1 MQIRS
6 PSHQMPSVQVP
17 KRHPALPGESG
28 TALGRD
34 GARAWHGTRPLS
46 SSLRSELGIAALRV
60 SPGGTARTGVPGG
73 AGGARSGAGPT
84 SRPAGTLRETRAGAG
99 APGALPALR
108 RLFLRPDWPRRSPAG
123 GHSPAG
129 GGPPGTGTGAPCSR
143 RPPRAAPGRQGR
155 RGPGPSA
162 RLRPP
167 AGGRAPVAR
176 SGRGRAAR
184 PVAPACGRGRRKMAA
199 GRAAPLR
206 SARAAAATAPV
217 PPPCTASFPTLPHRL
232 LLLLLPGEGSGSG
245 CPG

>member
-17 KRHPALPGESG
+17 KRHSALPGESG

-34 GARAWHGTRPLS
+34 GARAWHGSRPLS

-73 AGGARSGAGPT
+73 AGGAGSGAGPT

-99 APGALPALR
+99 APGALAALR

-123 GHSPAG
+123 GHPPAG

-143 RPPRAAPGRQGR
+143 RPLQPAAAPGCSRSAGAQGA
-155 RGPGPSA
+155 GPV
-162 RLRPP
+162 RPAP
-167 AGGRAPVAR
+167 AAGGWP
-176 SGRGRAAR
+176 
-184 PVAPACGRGRRKMAA
+184 
-199 GRAAPLR
+199 
-206 SARAAAATAPV
+206 
-217 PPPCTASFPTLPHRL
+217 
-232 LLLLLPGEGSGSG
+232 
-245 CPG
+245 CPGR